1 MGHDLPPGSPVW
13 VSFLPLLFI
22 GLAILRNARSRNLRI
37 ERMWIAPSLILLA
50 TILMFSQQH
59 MPGPLMIGVD
69 IVALGV
75 GTTLGWW
82 RARFTTITVNSQTH
96 ALTSQASPVGML
108 LILAIMAVRQGLR
121 GYATQNA
128 SALHVSINDITD
140 AFMLLAAGL
149 VCAQRLEMALRASR
163 LLTDARAATRA

>member
-1 MGHDLPPGSPVW
+1 MGHDVPPGAPAW

-50 TILMFSQQH
+50 TVLIFSQQH
-59 MPGPLMIGVD
+59 MPSTLMVGVD
-69 IVALGV
+69 MAALVLGV
-75 GTTLGWW
+75 TLGWW
-82 RARFTTITVNSQTH
+82 RARFTTITVNPETH

-108 LILAIMAVRQGLR
+108 LILVIMAIRQGLR
-121 GYATQNA
+121 VYATQNA
-128 SALHVSINDITD
+128 GALHVSINDITD
-140 AFMLLAAGL
+140 AFMLLAVGL

-163 LLTDARAATRA
+163 LLTEARAARLA